1 MALVGLASMGLRM
14 KRLLLAAAFVATV
27 YLANWTLERYG
38 LIELPVIGWMA
49 PAGVFWAG
57 FGFGV
62 RDALHEAGGRRW
74 VVAAIAVGT
83 ALSYWLGDGV
93 TIPGGRVSIAVA
105 SGIAFAISELADL
118 SVYEPLR
125 QRQWVAAVV
134 ASNLVGAVVDSLL
147 FLWLAFGAV
156 DAVGG
161 QIVGKALM
169 ILPALPLVWAVRRRA
184 VPRHRI
190 GTESA

>member
-1 MALVGLASMGLRM
+1 M
-14 KRLLLAAAFVATV
+14 KRVLLAAAFVATV

-57 FGFGV
+57 LSFGV
-62 RDALHEAGGRRW
+62 RDALHEVGGRRW
-74 VVAAIAVGT
+74 VVGAIAVGT

-93 TIPGGRVSIAVA
+93 TIPGGKVSIALA
-105 SGIAFAISELADL
+105 SGIAFGLSELADL

-125 QRQWVAAVV
+125 KRQWIAAVV
-134 ASNLVGAVVDSLL
+134 ASNLVGAVIDSLL

-161 QIVGKALM
+161 QVVGKAVM
-169 ILPALPLVWAVRRRA
+169 VLPALVLVWAVRRRA
-184 VPRHRI
+184 VSRDRL
-190 GTESA
+190 GAEGA